1 MTRAVVLEH
10 TLPDGSRHFDWMIE
24 RPEPGTDRRLCTW
37 RTEHRPDVAGRF
49 RGERI
54 GDHRS
59 AYLEFEGELSEN
71 RGRVVRLASGG
82 AVWRLLEADRMSVEV
97 DWNGGPKVRYEGENG
112 AGGVWLFRG
121 SPD

>member
-24 RPEPGTDRRLCTW
+24 RLEPGTERRLCTW

-54 GDHRS
+54 GDHRA

-71 RGRVVRLASGG
+71 RGRVVRLASG
-82 AVWRLLEADRMSVEV
+82 AAAWRHRDEGRICVGV
-97 DWNGGPKVRYEGENG
+97 DWDHGPKVRYDGEIG
-112 AGGVWLFRG
+112 PEGVWSFRG
-121 SPD
+121 SPE